1 MFEKLK
7 QLTVDTAV
15 YGVSTMVGRFL
26 NFILVP
32 FFTNIFLPSDYGI
45 IQIIYAYVA
54 ILNIVYIYGMDS
66 AYLKFAAFKEIGDD
80 KDNFSTPYIS
90 VFVASLVLSFFII
103 LSKNSIVHTLG
114 IPTEYHYLVYIAAG
128 LIFLDSNAVIP
139 YLKLRLDRQ
148 AKKFSLFK
156 ILQICVNI
164 ILNLYF
170 ILILGMGIEAIV
182 ISNLL
187 ASLVALILL
196 VPTITRHFRFRFNT
210 KLFKRL
216 FKFGLPFLP
225 AGLSVM
231 VVQVIDVPILEK
243 LTTLET
249 VGVYKANYKLGIFMM
264 LFVNMFQYAWQPF
277 FLHNANE
284 PNVKEMFAKI
294 LTYFTITGSIILVVL
309 SLFITD
315 IAKIQIAGYSLIG
328 SLYWGG
334 LYIVPIIL
342 LSYLI
347 NGMYVIFSAGIYI
360 EEKSIYVPLV
370 TGIGAVINIGVNFTL
385 IPLLGITGAAI
396 ATLASYLV
404 MAVGYYVVTQKFYNI
419 RYEYECIAK
428 VFLGVLLAAVCYYS
442 LMYNDSLTLIFK
454 GIILIGYLSYLYFVA
469 MDRNEI
475 KMIKQKLAE
484 SKKGKV

>member
-1 MFEKLK
+1 
-7 QLTVDTAV
+7 
-15 YGVSTMVGRFL
+15 
-26 NFILVP
+26 
-32 FFTNIFLPSDYGI
+32 
-45 IQIIYAYVA
+45 
-54 ILNIVYIYGMDS
+54 
-66 AYLKFAAFKEIGDD
+66 
-80 KDNFSTPYIS
+80 
-90 VFVASLVLSFFII
+90 
-103 LSKNSIVHTLG
+103 
-114 IPTEYHYLVYIAAG
+114 
-128 LIFLDSNAVIP
+128 
-139 YLKLRLDRQ
+139 
-148 AKKFSLFK
+148 
-156 ILQICVNI
+156 
-164 ILNLYF
+164 
-170 ILILGMGIEAIV
+170 MGIEAIV

>member
-45 IQIIYAYVA
+45 IQIIYAYVG

-66 AYLKFAAFKEIGDD
+66 AYLKFATFKEIGDD

-90 VFVASLVLSFFII
+90 VFFASLVLSFFII
-103 LSKNSIVHTLG
+103 LSKNSIVSILG
-114 IPTEYHYLVYIAAG
+114 IPDEFHYLVYIAAG

-170 ILILGMGIEAIV
+170 ILILGWGIEAIV

-187 ASLVALILL
+187 ASLVALIFL
-196 VPTITRHFRFRFNT
+196 VPTITRHFKFRFNT

-243 LTTLET
+243 LTSLET

-284 PNVKEMFAKI
+284 PNVKEMFAKV

-315 IAKIQIAGYSLIG
+315 IAQIQIAGYSLIG

-347 NGMYVIFSAGIYI
+347 NGMYIIFSAGIYI

-370 TGIGAVINIGVNFTL
+370 TGIGAVINIAVNLTL
-385 IPLLGITGAAI
+385 IPILGITGAAI

-419 RYEYECIAK
+419 RYEYELIAK
-428 VFLGVLLAAVCYYS
+428 VFSGVLMAAVCYY
-442 LMYNDSLTLIFK
+442 LLLYNDSITLLLK
-454 GIILIGYLSYLYFVA
+454 GIILIGYLLYLYFVA

-475 KMIKQKLAE
+475 KMIKQKFAE
-484 SKKGKV
+484 SKKGKL